1 MSNLS
6 LERLQYD
13 PADATN
19 SPNVGA
25 YVKASDGTHI
35 THTGGALDVNI
46 TNSLTLDLDGVYDN
60 PGNLTPDS
68 VGSIYHVRA
77 ASPDE
82 TNQTFRVTGGTLS
95 ADNIVAANIQALDTA
110 SFLHAYD
117 GAAWDR
123 LTTSA
128 GALDINIAAQDAN
141 LTVDIAANLVADDAA
156 DAGGSLKAGSV
167 AADGVLTSVSADG
180 DRADLTSDM
189 YRRIYVND
197 APNIAIDTNAV
208 SVGTSAVNLSS
219 TPLAGRTRM
228 MVQNN
233 GAKPVFVGPSGVLTT
248 TGVEITKGATMSL
261 ELGEDIDLYGIS
273 TDAAQDVR
281 VLEFA

>member
-13 PADATN
+13 PADAAN

-25 YVKASDGTHI
+25 YVKGSDGTHI
-35 THTGGALDVNI
+35 THTGAALDVNI
-46 TNSLTLDLDGVYDN
+46 TNSLTLNLDGVYSGGNTDPDN
-60 PGNLTPDS
+60 
-68 VGSIYHVRA
+68 VGMILHDRA
-77 ASPDE
+77 ASPAD
-82 TNQTFRVTGGTLS
+82 TDQTFRPTGGTLS
-95 ADNIVAANIQALDTA
+95 ADNITAANIQAVDTA

-128 GALDINIAAQDAN
+128 GALDINIAAQDSD
-141 LTVDIAANLVADDAA
+141 LTVDIATNLVVDDVADT
-156 DAGGSLKAGSV
+156 GGSLKAGSV
-167 AADGVLTSVSADG
+167 AADGVLTAVSADG

-197 APNIAIDTNAV
+197 APNISIDVNAV
-208 SVGTSAVNLSS
+208 SVGLAAVNLSA
-219 TPLAGRTRM
+219 TPIAGRTRM

-233 GAKPVFVGPSGVLTT
+233 GLKPIFVGPSGVLAASGLEVAKGGTLSM
-248 TGVEITKGATMSL
+248 EI
-261 ELGEDIDLYGIS
+261 GEDIDLYAIS
-273 TDAAQDVR
+273 TVAAQDVR